1 MHSYLELPAQDFSG
15 YEIIHKDLPASLDY
29 ACRAR
34 DSGGSVLVHCYGGV
48 NRSGA
53 IVIALLMLLE
63 RMTLLDATS
72 EVVTKRGFVFSNE
85 SFRRQLVI
93 LATQEQ
99 LLGDVPPLDTH
110 KPSLYASAALAT
122 SPGAAPVGE
131 DSTRAPA
138 QG

>member
-1 MHSYLELPAQDFSG
+1 M
-15 YEIIHKDLPASLDY
+15 
-29 ACRAR
+29 
-34 DSGGSVLVHCYGGV
+34 

-63 RMTLLDATS
+63 RMTLLDATA

-85 SFRRQLVI
+85 SSRRQFVI

-110 KPSLYASAALAT
+110 KQSLYASAMLAT
-122 SPGAAPVGE
+122 SPGAVPDGGDPRRVRRLRRSAI
-131 DSTRAPA
+131 SSRC
-138 QG
+138 